1 MSFKF
6 LKLLVF
12 LIAAPLTLEAKIF
25 KNAYISFQLPDRWE
39 CVLED
44 TEWVCR
50 SRALDQAREAI
61 IILTAKEVG
70 PSDTL
75 NDYLEFL
82 KRPRTITLPSQQKSL
97 SRVYKVNEANIN
109 GQKWVDGLHLGSE
122 IPNYFTRYLA
132 TIKDRIA
139 ILVTFS
145 SHTQHYTKY
154 SKDFL
159 EAVNSLRVV
168 AERSALQQ
176 GHGSGGSSMGS
187 GTIGQDSMIDIGDVP
202 PEDQAN
208 SNSKSKGSSSSSLL
222 LVGVVLIALAAFAY
236 FKMKKK

>member
-1 MSFKF
+1 MSVKF
-6 LKLLVF
+6 FNLLAFF
-12 LIAAPLTLEAKIF
+12 LFIPFVVQAKIF
-25 KNAYISFQLPDRWE
+25 KNSYVSFQLPDRWE

-70 PSDTL
+70 PSDSL
-75 NDYLEFL
+75 GDYLEFL
-82 KRPRTITLPSQQKSL
+82 KRPRAITLPSQQKSL
-97 SRVYKVNEANIN
+97 SRVYKVSESSIN

-132 TIKDRIA
+132 TIKERIA

-168 AERSALQQ
+168 AERAQAGGTGS
-176 GHGSGGSSMGS
+176 SGGSSG
-187 GTIGQDSMIDIGDVP
+187 GTIGQDSMMDIGDIP
-202 PEDQAN
+202 PEG
-208 SNSKSKGSSSSSLL
+208 SGSSPTQQSNGSNKNSLL
-222 LVGVVLIALAAFAY
+222 LFGALALAIGLFLF
-236 FKMKKK
+236 FKNKKK